1 MNIARRIFTEK
12 RAFIVPLLLA
22 VVANLLVYT
31 LVVYPLRV
39 KSRGAADRAKNAV
52 TTLRAAEQDFAAAR
66 ALVTGK
72 SRAEQ
77 ELLTFYGKVLPADQ
91 LSALRLTYGPL
102 PALARKANVKV
113 LSRRWTPEPPKP
125 DARVARLVVH
135 VSLEGDY
142 EAFRQFVYAL
152 ETAPE
157 FVVVD
162 DVTISLEDP
171 GKPLTFKLELSTY
184 IRWVPLVGKRRREI
198 LLGLLLVVLGVVG
211 YRALGGQATSPRP
224 PAPSNQR
231 TGAAQSRGKPAGGV
245 AAPDVHLDA
254 LEAERPAPSE
264 SERNVFRFKP
274 KAPPPPPVSTKPATP
289 VVTAPAEPT
298 VPAGPPPPPPITL
311 KFIGVMEQPGTKVK
325 IAILSDGQGP
335 PMFGSEGGTV
345 AGRYRVVKIGVES
358 IELWYLDGR
367 GRQTIRLTG
376 G

>member
-1 MNIARRIFTEK
+1 MRSRSLAATAFNVRSVLRYSRSDTQLASEASRDEARAADLRRQAVKLRATVDPKQIEFASAEARQANALIDRRTFSWTELFNRFETTLPDDVRIIAVTPTIDKDRGIVLTVRVAARSVQDVEKFIDNLDATKVFTGLLTLEDHYDDQGALISGDRSRLPARTRESVAMNIARRIFTEK

-22 VVANLLVYT
+22 VVANLLVYA

-184 IRWVPLVGKRRREI
+184 YPV
-198 LLGLLLVVLGVVG
+198 
-211 YRALGGQATSPRP
+211 
-224 PAPSNQR
+224 
-231 TGAAQSRGKPAGGV
+231 GAAGG
-245 AAPDVHLDA
+245 
-254 LEAERPAPSE
+254 
-264 SERNVFRFKP
+264 
-274 KAPPPPPVSTKPATP
+274 
-289 VVTAPAEPT
+289 
-298 VPAGPPPPPPITL
+298 
-311 KFIGVMEQPGTKVK
+311 
-325 IAILSDGQGP
+325 
-335 PMFGSEGGTV
+335 
-345 AGRYRVVKIGVES
+345 
-358 IELWYLDGR
+358 
-367 GRQTIRLTG
+367 
-376 G
+376 